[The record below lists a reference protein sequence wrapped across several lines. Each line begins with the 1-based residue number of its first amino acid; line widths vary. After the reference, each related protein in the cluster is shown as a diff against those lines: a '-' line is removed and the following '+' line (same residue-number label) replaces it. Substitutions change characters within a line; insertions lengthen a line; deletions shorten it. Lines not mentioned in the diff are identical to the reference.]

1 MEGSRDYAYY
11 KEHAQDVKLD
21 DITSS
26 ERNKNIIQ
34 KLRDGDSEFTS
45 LYILDDDRNGED
57 DEFIVLEGDDLG
69 WLGYFIGESKTLKL
83 LRLSCNPPPPIGLL
97 EGICRNRSI
106 QSLEVKNEI
115 ADTTFLHLTPFF
127 SNNKNLTTFTLGCDG
142 MGSDLCAQYFVVALV
157 KCDSLTHLCFEGGA
171 DGCQFGDDA
180 FNNILRVLHSQSE
193 LERLSLNAHYTVG
206 EGYAT
211 LSNTLRLG
219 GMGKLRV
226 LDLIYSDVDDEGL
239 QSMVAGISHC
249 RSLVELN
256 LPSNN
261 QITVT
266 GLRAL
271 SGFFQSE
278 SCRLESLGLGG
289 VVMDDEGAIVLATG
303 LARYKP
309 LKHLDISGNDIG
321 DEGIAALVSGLT
333 IAANTSLETL
343 RLSRNPFT
351 IAGIRS
357 LSTLIQSERSCLKLL
372 GLGSIR
378 NGDNEE
384 VAVILANA
392 LTNNTSLMNLGLG
405 YDISEARGV
414 TFSKLL
420 CDTSSINNIYSSN
433 HTLEVIGDLEY
444 DRETTNDEVL
454 KYLVLNRNT
463 RCLNPI
469 DRGLVPMCKIL
480 IHHPDLADMKPFYQW
495 KLKVLPLMVK
505 WFQKASACQDYF
517 EESVDVFQRREL
529 SAMYRF
535 IRGVPML
542 VADGYWSQQLKQVR
556 VKKRN
561 FEEVEKKQLLAILEK
576 KRKLEEEEMQV
587 LDRLSGQR
595 ASL

>member
-1 MEGSRDYAYY
+1 MDGSRDYAYY
-11 KEHAQDVKLD
+11 KEHAQDVKLE

-34 KLRDGDSEFTS
+34 KLRDGDSDFTS
-45 LYILDDDRNGED
+45 LYILDDDRNGDD
-57 DEFIVLEGDDLG
+57 DEFIVLEGDDLE
-69 WLGYFIGESKTLKL
+69 WLGYFIGESESLEL

-106 QSLEVKNEI
+106 QSLEVKGTI

-127 SNNKNLTTFTLGCDG
+127 GRNSNLNNFTLGCDR
-142 MGSDLCAQYFVVALV
+142 MGSDLCAQYFAMALIQ
-157 KCDSLTHLCFEGGA
+157 CDDSLKHLCFEASVDGG
-171 DGCQFGDDA
+171 QFGDDA

-193 LERLSLNAHYTVG
+193 LERISFDEHYIGG

-219 GMGKLRV
+219 GIRKLTV
-226 LDLIYSDVDDEGL
+226 LDLISSDVNDAGL
-239 QSMVAGISHC
+239 QSLVAGMRYC
-249 RSLVELN
+249 RNLVRLN
-256 LPSNN
+256 LCGSDE
-261 QITVT
+261 ITVA
-266 GLRAL
+266 GLRTV
-271 SGFFQSE
+271 SDFFQSD

-303 LARYKP
+303 LTTYKL
-309 LKHLDISGNDIG
+309 LKHLEISGNDIG

-343 RLSRNPFT
+343 TLSRNPFT
-351 IAGIRS
+351 IAGVRS
-357 LSTLIQSERSCLKLL
+357 ISTLIQSERSTLKLL
-372 GLGSIR
+372 DVGRIR
-378 NGDNEE
+378 TGDNEE
-384 VAVILANA
+384 VAVILSNA
-392 LTNNTSLMNLGLG
+392 LTNNTSLMNLGIG
-405 YDISEARGV
+405 YNISEARGV

-444 DRETTNDEVL
+444 DLETTNDEVL

-463 RCLNPI
+463 RFLNPI

-495 KLKVLPLMVK
+495 KLNVLPLMVK

-517 EESVDVFQRREL
+517 EESIETFQRRQL

-535 IRGVPML
+535 IRGVPLL
-542 VADGYWSQQLKQVR
+542 VADGFWSQQLKQVH

-587 LDRLSGQR
+587 LDRLSG
-595 ASL
+595 